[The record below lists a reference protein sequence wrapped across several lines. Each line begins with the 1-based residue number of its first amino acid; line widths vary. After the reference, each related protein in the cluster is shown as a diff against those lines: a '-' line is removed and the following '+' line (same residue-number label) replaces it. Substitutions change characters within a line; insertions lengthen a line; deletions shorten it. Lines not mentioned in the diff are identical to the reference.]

1 MTKGRLVSLL
11 IVMTLPT
18 AAVFL
23 AAGDLP
29 LGFETK
35 ASKITAATQRQ
46 TILSDVY
53 TIDQKYRSMMGPSST
68 RDVQV
73 LDSATP
79 ELVWITGYEAVM
91 VGPDGES
98 SVAQEF
104 MCHSNLDINPIAH
117 VALLG
122 QSEAFSPRLFTLS
135 QGQLTVRFPTGFG
148 IPLLSNEVLDLTTQ
162 VLNLHVD
169 AESLSS
175 GLEVRHKVS
184 LEFVR
189 DREVEGLMS
198 PLFPIAGYGLALI
211 EGDSGH
217 FGEDQPEEELHGP
230 GCLVGRNAS
239 DHQYSDPLGRKFS
252 GHWVV
257 APGKEVNHTLVTH
270 LMNVPYDT
278 TIHYIAVHL
287 HPFAESLELRDL
299 TTGESLFKSEA
310 ENFEDH
316 IGLSHVDDYSSVEGL
331 PVFADHEYEMVSVY
345 NNTTNEDQDSMA
357 VMYMYLRDQEFD
369 PRRAERALRS
379 AASKAG
385 VR

>member
-11 IVMTLPT
+11 TAVMLPA

-29 LGFETK
+29 LGNE
-35 ASKITAATQRQ
+35 AKIVAATQRQ

-53 TIDQKYRSMMGPSST
+53 IIDQKYRSMMGPSST
-68 RDVQV
+68 RNIQI
-73 LDSATP
+73 LDSEIP

-91 VGPDGES
+91 VAPDGETP
-98 SVAQEF
+98 VAQQF
-104 MCHSNLDINPIAH
+104 MCHSNLDIDPYAH
-117 VALLG
+117 SALLG
-122 QSEAFSPRLFTLS
+122 KNQAFSPRLFTLS
-135 QGQLTVRFPTGFG
+135 QGQLTIRFPTGFG

-169 AESLSS
+169 AKTLATR
-175 GLEVRHKVS
+175 GLQVRHKVS

-189 DREVEGLMS
+189 EQDVKGRMS

-211 EGDSGH
+211 AGDSGH
-217 FGEDQPEEELHGP
+217 FGERQPQEELHGP

-239 DHQYSDPLGRKFS
+239 DHEYPDPLGRKFS

-257 APGKEVNHTLVTH
+257 PPGREVNRTLVTH

-278 TIHYIAVHL
+278 TMHYIAVHL

-310 ENFEDH
+310 ENFEGI
-316 IGLSHVDDYSSVEGL
+316 IGLARVDDYSSVEGI
-331 PVFADHEYEMVSVY
+331 PVFADHQYEMVSIY
-345 NNTTNEDQDSMA
+345 NNTTAEDQDSMA
-357 VMYMYLRDQEFD
+357 VMYMYLRDRDFD
-369 PRRAERALRS
+369 VDFARRAIRS
-379 AASKAG
+379 AAPKAG
-385 VR
+385 AR